1 MQSYELRDRRASATP
16 GAAVPGSSA
25 APQYYGEPDPSADTK
40 GAPPTTV
47 RDVDFQGRKG
57 SDAGAPVVGEVNDLK
72 RNLSG
77 RHMQMIAIGGA
88 IGAGLFVGTGGALNT
103 GGPASLVICFIIIG
117 IMMLMMM
124 QALGELAVLVS

>member
-1 MQSYELRDRRASATP
+1 MQNYELRDRRASATP
-16 GAAVPGSSA
+16 GAVAGSSS
-25 APQYYGEPDPSADTK
+25 APAYYGEPDPSSDTK

-47 RDVDFQGRKG
+47 ADVSFDRKG

-103 GGPASLVICFIIIG
+103 GGPVRTT
-117 IMMLMMM
+117 
-124 QALGELAVLVS
+124 